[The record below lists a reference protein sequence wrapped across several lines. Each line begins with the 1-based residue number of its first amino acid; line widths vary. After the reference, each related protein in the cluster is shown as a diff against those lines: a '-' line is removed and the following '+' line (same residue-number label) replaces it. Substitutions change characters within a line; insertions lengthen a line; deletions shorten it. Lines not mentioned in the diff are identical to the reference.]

1 MHDGEIRLQE
11 IFVFRRTGIGD
22 DGRIKGVY
30 SATGVIPTFVDELR
44 QAGIEVDMSM
54 FVPTAEIT

>member
-11 IFVFRRTGIGD
+11 IFTFKRTGINEE
-22 DGRIKGVY
+22 GRIMGQY

-44 QAGIEVDMSM
+44 HAGIDVDMSI
-54 FVPTAEIT
+54 FVPTSTD